1 MCIHAYGTALKT
13 CKSNTET
20 WIRRVLARVRYG
32 PQRTGFPAA
41 PDGWPFRGAG
51 YPGSPPDAGTW

>member
-1 MCIHAYGTALKT
+1 M
-13 CKSNTET
+13 
-20 WIRRVLARVRYG
+20 RRVLARVRDG

-51 YPGSPPDAGTW
+51 YPGSPPDAGT